1 MPADSDLLKF
11 IEAART
17 QGASDV
23 VLVGLLKGRG
33 WPEDEIYR
41 ALGTRF
47 VNRASGLGKSPPFP
61 TTPIHA
67 KSACLGDP
75 G

>member
-11 IEAART
+11 IDAART

-33 WPEDEIYR
+33 WPEDDIYR
-41 ALGTRF
+41 ALDTHYEKL
-47 VNRASGLGKSPPFP
+47 SGLPIAQEQRRTPSFICWRFP
-61 TTPIHA
+61 H
-67 KSACLGDP
+67 
-75 G
+75 